1 MQLSREATSW
11 DKRWMSM
18 CNLVA
23 SWSKDRSR
31 QTGAVIVDYNNT
43 EISTGWNGF
52 PRGVDD
58 NRADRHTRPA
68 KYAWTEHAERNAIYK
83 AASLGRA
90 TRGCTMYL
98 PWFPCVDCARA
109 IIQSGITKVVCVEP
123 DWMDPIWGKDFLVVE
138 EMLEESGV
146 VTVFLLG
153 YEAPVAKG
161 LV

>member
-1 MQLSREATSW
+1 MSKRRIASSW

-18 CNLVA
+18 CALVA

-31 QTGAVIVDYNNT
+31 QTGAVIVDQYNT

-52 PRGVDD
+52 PRGIDD
-58 NRADRHTRPA
+58 SVEARHERPT

-109 IIQSGITKVVCVEP
+109 IIQSGISDIICVEP
-123 DWMDPIWGKDFLVVE
+123 DWEDKIWGKDFIVVL
-138 EMLEESGV
+138 EMLEEAKV
-146 VTVFLLG
+146 EINFLEG
-153 YEAPVAKG
+153 YEPPVIK
-161 LV
+161 